1 MMMKK
6 LLGLGFILVALAVVT
21 MGMVGFPKLDVNI
34 WRLFPVLLFAFFTLE
49 NLLKKSQEDT
59 LRVLRD
65 KTELF
70 VDGQNII
77 ALGQNKFTVNTQQL
91 ALTLL
96 NRNNELFYHL
106 TGTSFYQKVK
116 NEEIYRYQDI
126 WNQEFVSENQLV
138 YRAEYLAYQAFLA
151 RNEKDFDVIN
161 YNMTLT
167 FTVNGEERYIEMKT
181 PFNVDD
187 NE

>member
-1 MMMKK
+1 MVEQTNKRTNS
-6 LLGLGFILVALAVVT
+6 LEQIGLRVLKNIENKSKTFSEKEEILAFYSSDL
-21 MGMVGFPKLDVNI
+21 MIDKMRQIIQELKDFKDVSKAEN
-34 WRLFPVLLFAFFTLE
+34 LE

-96 NRNNELFYHL
+96 NRNNELFYHTTFL
-106 TGTSFYQKVK
+106 LLISFFFPILKF
-116 NEEIYRYQDI
+116 IYR
-126 WNQEFVSENQLV
+126 FVNRIYIFYKTFV
-138 YRAEYLAYQAFLA
+138 PFL
-151 RNEKDFDVIN
+151 NK
-161 YNMTLT
+161 
-167 FTVNGEERYIEMKT
+167 
-181 PFNVDD
+181 
-187 NE
+187 